1 MSRSIVTSFLVGAA
15 ALAVVTSGIAAT
27 PATTSLVVTP
37 TSVHHG
43 HVVAIHG
50 NAGDC
55 LAGDA
60 VTIISR
66 AFAKTHEF
74 AGVPAV
80 FAKVAANHRFATSTR
95 IPGTKHAAHYNVTA
109 RCGGGN
115 LGVIAHLVVLA

>member
-1 MSRSIVTSFLVGAA
+1 MFIVGAT
-15 ALAVVTSGIAAT
+15 ALAVATAGTAAAPTS
-27 PATTSLVVTP
+27 TSLALTP
-37 TSVHHG
+37 TSVHRG

-80 FAKVAANHRFATSTR
+80 FAKVKANHRFATSTR
-95 IPGTKHAAHYNVTA
+95 IPSTKHAAHYDVTA

-115 LGVIAHLVVLA
+115 LGVLAHLVVLA